1 MSTATPIS
9 IADSLARL
17 TFLADRTPDTSDA
30 ESQDAFAMLCPYRD
44 GGIFVG
50 HYAGYSNWER
60 HGVGDEM
67 VYVVEGRT
75 TLICLVQGREVANAL
90 GPGDLMVVPMG
101 TWHRFE
107 TPDGVKIMTVTPQPT
122 DHSKALPAADGP
134 EGVVNAP

>member
-17 TFLADRTPDTSDA
+17 TFLFDRTPDTSEA

-44 GGIFVG
+44 GGIFIG
-50 HYAGYSNWER
+50 HYAGYSEWER
-60 HGVGDEM
+60 HGAGDEI
-67 VYVVEGRT
+67 VYVVEGQT
-75 TLICLVQGREVANAL
+75 TLFRLEQGQEVASTL
-90 GPGDLMVVPMG
+90 GPGELMVVPKG

-122 DHSKALPAADGP
+122 DHSKVSPAVHGA
-134 EGVVNAP
+134 